1 MAGAQMT
8 RAGSGQ
14 GGTGGSISATG
25 GPQGGSM
32 EPADL
37 QSYTFILTLT
47 NGVVTK
53 MKLDP
58 N

>member
-1 MAGAQMT
+1 MT